1 MDLCHIEVV
10 TSERDV
16 PLSELELNLIL
27 EPDNP
32 KDRYAVAVY
41 HGKSKMGYVTK
52 RFRGLAKEEHDR
64 GSYLVALNQCS
75 RSIWRCALTLVH

>member
-32 KDRYAVAVY
+32 KDRYAVADITVIQRWDM
-41 HGKSKMGYVTK
+41 SQSV
-52 RFRGLAKEEHDR
+52 
-64 GSYLVALNQCS
+64 SV
-75 RSIWRCALTLVH
+75 V